1 MISVACV
8 QCGERFSYEGVGGRR
23 RKYCSAGCRN
33 LRYYGRR
40 ETTSGLGESRPCD
53 GCGETITPDPRERN
67 PRKWCSESC
76 RVRAHRTRTGYTSH
90 RPRCAIGFAECDECE
105 ITFTVRRAIREGEAL
120 TCRSESCQKA
130 RAARAARKWQQSYQS
145 EHGRSYA
152 SRYADKR
159 RAYGQARRARMAGAP
174 TEEFSDDEIFE
185 RDKWVCQLCGYPVDP
200 TLRWPHPMY
209 KSLDH
214 RVQISRGGSHTRDNV
229 QLAHLSCNSR
239 KGCREVA

>member
-53 GCGETITPDPRERN
+53 
-67 PRKWCSESC
+67 
-76 RVRAHRTRTGYTSH
+76 
-90 RPRCAIGFAECDECE
+90 
-105 ITFTVRRAIREGEAL
+105 
-120 TCRSESCQKA
+120 
-130 RAARAARKWQQSYQS
+130 
-145 EHGRSYA
+145 
-152 SRYADKR
+152 
-159 RAYGQARRARMAGAP
+159 
-174 TEEFSDDEIFE
+174 
-185 RDKWVCQLCGYPVDP
+185 
-200 TLRWPHPMY
+200 
-209 KSLDH
+209 
-214 RVQISRGGSHTRDNV
+214 NV